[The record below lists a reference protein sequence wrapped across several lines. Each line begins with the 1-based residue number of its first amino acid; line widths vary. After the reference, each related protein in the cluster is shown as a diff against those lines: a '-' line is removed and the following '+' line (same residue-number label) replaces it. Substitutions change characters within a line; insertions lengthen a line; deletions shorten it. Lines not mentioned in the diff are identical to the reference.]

1 MKNIRLNTEID
12 SRFLAEVELELV
24 AINVQRSMDYRK
36 RVLQS
41 KIRAFALTAI
51 KPVCILGLVLSPY
64 VLWTARH
71 SANLIRHDLIIALF
85 FLVTLILAW
94 DIKALEI
101 RVNNFYAP
109 LRRWLAI
116 KAARRYLKT
125 AKKIAPFLA
134 EYDFRGDLVTY
145 YRTKNE
151 KSAVVW
157 NRKLHGFSLSGTGFS
172 LFYKKE
178 KSLYPYAIILH
189 EFSEEFSA
197 YLVELNIKS
206 MNTLA
211 TDDVQVSTLN

>member
-12 SRFLAEVELELV
+12 SRFLAKVELELV

-41 KIRAFALTAI
+41 KIRAFALMAI
-51 KPVCILGLVLSPY
+51 KPLCILGLVFSAY
-64 VLWTARH
+64 VLWTDRH
-71 SANLIRHDLIIALF
+71 AANSIQIDLIIALF

-94 DIKALEI
+94 DIKALVF

-109 LRRWLAI
+109 LKRWLAI

-125 AKKIAPFLA
+125 ANKIAPFLA

-151 KSAVVW
+151 K
-157 NRKLHGFSLSGTGFS
+157 RFFDKRH
-172 LFYKKE
+172 
-178 KSLYPYAIILH
+178 
-189 EFSEEFSA
+189 
-197 YLVELNIKS
+197 
-206 MNTLA
+206 
-211 TDDVQVSTLN
+211 